1 MKKTPTTS
9 AEDLD
14 DLSLFQSEVKGIK
27 PLMQDTYVPPQAT
40 RKIAVK
46 RQQKASRHAHASF
59 EFSDAFEG
67 FIPPQGALRY
77 CREDV
82 PAYELKQLRRGDY
95 SPDYILDLHG
105 MTRNQVKLELASLLH
120 TAQQEL
126 VDCVCLV
133 HGHGTGILK
142 QALPHYLIQHPLVR
156 AFHQAPLEYGGQG
169 ALLVLL
175 TVDSPFAKK
184 R

>member
-9 AEDLD
+9 SEDQD
-14 DLSLFQSEVKGIK
+14 DLSLFQSEIKGVK
-27 PLMQDTYVPPQAT
+27 PLKQDTYVAPQPA
-40 RKIAVK
+40 RKIAIR
-46 RQQKASRHAHASF
+46 RQQKSERHANASF

-95 SPDYILDLHG
+95 SPEYILDFHG
-105 MTRNQVKLELASLLH
+105 MTRQQAKLELASLLH
-120 TAQQEL
+120 TAQREHI
-126 VDCVCLV
+126 DCVCLV
-133 HGHGTGILK
+133 HGHGTGVLK
-142 QALPHYLIQHPLVR
+142 QAIPHYLIQHPQVR